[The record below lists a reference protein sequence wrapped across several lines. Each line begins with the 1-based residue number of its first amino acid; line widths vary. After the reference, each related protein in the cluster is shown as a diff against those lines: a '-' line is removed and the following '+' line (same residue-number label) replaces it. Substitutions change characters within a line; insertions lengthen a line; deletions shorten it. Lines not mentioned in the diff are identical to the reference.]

1 MVIRKERKAMKK
13 ETDLDIHSTLERMAM
28 FLNPNNYDDLCT
40 MCANVATM
48 IYMTDSGAVNRF
60 NELCKAKDEK
70 ALRHSYRISEI
81 ITYEIQAY
89 PKHLLRGILE
99 DKDVCYEFIGLLK
112 KNEELDKIMK
122 THLLPDQYEN
132 YRKWCEE

>member
-1 MVIRKERKAMKK
+1 MKK
-13 ETDLDIHSTLERMAM
+13 ETDSDMHGLLSKVAT
-28 FLNPNNYDDLCT
+28 FLGPDNYDYLCT

-48 IYMTDSGAVNRF
+48 IYMTESGAVNRF

-70 ALRHSYRISEI
+70 ALRHSHRITEI
-81 ITYEIQAY
+81 ITYEVQAY

-99 DKDVCYEFIGLLK
+99 DKAVCYEFIGLLK
-112 KNEELDKIMK
+112 RNEELDKIMK
-122 THLLPDQYEN
+122 THLLSDQYEN

>member
-1 MVIRKERKAMKK
+1 MKK
-13 ETDLDIHSTLERMAM
+13 EADSDVHGLLRKIATL
-28 FLNPNNYDDLCT
+28 FGPDNYDYLCI
-40 MCANVATM
+40 MCANIVTM
-48 IYMTDSGAVNRF
+48 IYMTESGAINRF

-70 ALRHSYRISEI
+70 ALCHSHRISEI
-81 ITYEIQAY
+81 ITYGIQAY

-99 DKDVCYEFIGLLK
+99 DKAVCYEFIGLLK

-122 THLLPDQYEN
+122 THLLANQYEN